1 MFVINSESPLA
12 ESWLSSGSPP
22 AESPGIS
29 GFSFRQKGGFS
40 SFYGV
45 FLDVFCH
52 YLAKYRRYYVTLSR
66 LLHKKTVI
74 FRLFFAV
81 VVLVVL
87 RFFNSALFRRDSWRF
102 GPDLFFRI
110 ETANGLHPLG
120 QVEKDPGGV

>member
-1 MFVINSESPLA
+1 MAFK
-12 ESWLSSGSPP
+12 SPP
-22 AESPGIS
+22 AESSEIT

-40 SFYGV
+40 PFYGV

-52 YLAKYRRYYVTLSR
+52 YLAKYRCYYVTHSR

-74 FRLFFAV
+74 NRLFFAV

-110 ETANGLHPLG
+110 ESVRRLHPLG
-120 QVEKDPGGV
+120 QVEKDPPGV

>member
-1 MFVINSESPLA
+1 MA
-12 ESWLSSGSPP
+12 YKTPP
-22 AESPGIS
+22 AESSEIT

-45 FLDVFCH
+45 FLDVICH
-52 YLAKYRRYYVTLSR
+52 YLAKYRRYFVTHSR

-74 FRLFFAV
+74 NRLFFAV

-102 GPDLFFRI
+102 GPDLFFPI
-110 ETANGLHPLG
+110 ESARRHFRWRLF
-120 QVEKDPGGV
+120 EKDPPGLVFLCIMARLCV